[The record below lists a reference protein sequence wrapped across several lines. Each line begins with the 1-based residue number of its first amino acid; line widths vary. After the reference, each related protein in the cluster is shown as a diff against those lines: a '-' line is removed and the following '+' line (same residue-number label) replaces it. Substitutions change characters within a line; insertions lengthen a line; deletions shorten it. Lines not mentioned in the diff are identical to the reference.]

1 MKTLKQLS
9 EAHNQGI
16 DVQEDAVNYLEVGD
30 LKKYLSVADKFI
42 SDDAKYVINWLI
54 DNNATYMSKFVGDN
68 ALQSFYNKGIPKDA
82 SLKPLY
88 AAIGKLNKKNR
99 LLEIPV
105 FLSKEQFDGI
115 IDKTINIDDILLDL
129 STEKGRSAV
138 VEKYNPLVWKIA
150 RSFNGKSGL
159 TLDELYSAGLEG
171 LTWAMNS
178 YGKKSEKRK
187 KLEDKLGEEITDMKA
202 IKGTTFLTFAG
213 LMIRASILEAI
224 KNESHTVRI
233 AVSQQNKERKETG
246 RNTKSNSVS
255 GDKAVG
261 HDSEGHGKS
270 LFDYIDDGENGGRS
284 VDEEDIEKI
293 WRQIY
298 SILDKEFDQK
308 TMKIFYTANGLRD
321 YEKKK
326 KKDLAK
332 EYNTT
337 PSNITAILWKVK
349 CFILNNA
356 KTKEL
361 FLDLRELM
369 AESSLSREN
378 PLTDDIHHV

>member
-213 LMIRASILEAI
+213 LMIRSSIL
-224 KNESHTVRI
+224 
-233 AVSQQNKERKETG
+233 
-246 RNTKSNSVS
+246 
-255 GDKAVG
+255 
-261 HDSEGHGKS
+261 
-270 LFDYIDDGENGGRS
+270 
-284 VDEEDIEKI
+284 
-293 WRQIY
+293 
-298 SILDKEFDQK
+298 
-308 TMKIFYTANGLRD
+308 
-321 YEKKK
+321 
-326 KKDLAK
+326 
-332 EYNTT
+332 
-337 PSNITAILWKVK
+337 
-349 CFILNNA
+349 
-356 KTKEL
+356 
-361 FLDLRELM
+361 
-369 AESSLSREN
+369 
-378 PLTDDIHHV
+378 

>member
-159 TLDELYSAGLEG
+159 TLDELYSAGL
-171 LTWAMNS
+171 
-178 YGKKSEKRK
+178 
-187 KLEDKLGEEITDMKA
+187 
-202 IKGTTFLTFAG
+202 
-213 LMIRASILEAI
+213 
-224 KNESHTVRI
+224 
-233 AVSQQNKERKETG
+233 
-246 RNTKSNSVS
+246 
-255 GDKAVG
+255 
-261 HDSEGHGKS
+261 
-270 LFDYIDDGENGGRS
+270 
-284 VDEEDIEKI
+284 
-293 WRQIY
+293 
-298 SILDKEFDQK
+298 
-308 TMKIFYTANGLRD
+308 
-321 YEKKK
+321 
-326 KKDLAK
+326 
-332 EYNTT
+332 
-337 PSNITAILWKVK
+337 
-349 CFILNNA
+349 
-356 KTKEL
+356 
-361 FLDLRELM
+361 
-369 AESSLSREN
+369 
-378 PLTDDIHHV
+378 

>member
-68 ALQSFYNKGIPKDA
+68 ALQSFYNKGIPKDT

-88 AAIGKLNKKNR
+88 AAIGRLNKKNR

-171 LTWAMNS
+171 LSLESCLSLLS
-178 YGKKSEKRK
+178 YTLAVLLNVLDTLLRLLSVFSGFSYM
-187 KLEDKLGEEITDMKA
+187 LS
-202 IKGTTFLTFAG
+202 G
-213 LMIRASILEAI
+213 L
-224 KNESHTVRI
+224 
-233 AVSQQNKERKETG
+233 
-246 RNTKSNSVS
+246 
-255 GDKAVG
+255 
-261 HDSEGHGKS
+261 
-270 LFDYIDDGENGGRS
+270 F
-284 VDEEDIEKI
+284 
-293 WRQIY
+293 
-298 SILDKEFDQK
+298 
-308 TMKIFYTANGLRD
+308 GL
-321 YEKKK
+321 
-326 KKDLAK
+326 L
-332 EYNTT
+332 
-337 PSNITAILWKVK
+337 
-349 CFILNNA
+349 
-356 KTKEL
+356 
-361 FLDLRELM
+361 
-369 AESSLSREN
+369 SLSCMLLN
-378 PLTDDIHHV
+378 PM